1 MAVTYTIGTL
11 ERNTSDDG
19 VIVAHWRASDSEV
32 VGSGDDAVTHSG
44 SSYGTCGFTPD
55 AEAEGYTAY
64 ADITEAQ
71 AIEWVKAS
79 MGEEAVTALES
90 SIAAQI
96 EESKAPATSA
106 GVPWQHEAGLCVDRH
121 GQWYG

>member
-1 MAVTYTIGTL
+1 MALTWTISTL

-19 VIVAHWRASDSEV
+19 VIVAHWRATDSEV

-55 AEAEGYTAY
+55 SSADGYTAY

-71 AIEWVKAS
+71 AIGWVKDS
-79 MGEEAVTALES
+79 MGEEAVTALED

-96 EESKAPATSA
+96 AESKAPAVAT
-106 GVPWQHEAGLCVDRH
+106 GTPW
-121 GQWYG
+121 

>member
-1 MAVTYTIGTL
+1 MAVTWTISTL
-11 ERNTSDDG
+11 ERNSSDDG

-32 VGSGDDAVTHSG
+32 VGAGDDAVTHSG

-55 AEAEGYTAY
+55 SSADGYTAY

-71 AIEWVKAS
+71 AIGWVKDS
-79 MGEEAVTALES
+79 MGEEAVTGVED

-96 EESKAPATSA
+96 ADSKAPALAVGT
-106 GVPWQHEAGLCVDRH
+106 PW
-121 GQWYG
+121 

>member
-1 MAVTYTIGTL
+1 MAVTWTISTL

-19 VIVAHWRASDSEV
+19 VVVAHWRASDSEV
-32 VGSGDDAVTHSG
+32 VGTGDDAVTHSG

-55 AEAEGYTAY
+55 SSADGYTAY

-71 AIEWVKAS
+71 AIGWVKDS
-79 MGEEAVTALES
+79 MGEEAVTGVED

-96 EESKAPATSA
+96 ADSKAPAVAT
-106 GVPWQHEAGLCVDRH
+106 GTPW
-121 GQWYG
+121 

>member
-1 MAVTYTIGTL
+1 MSVTYTIGTL

-32 VGSGDDAVTHSG
+32 VGEDTHSG

-64 ADITEAQ
+64 ADITEDM
-71 AIEWVKAS
+71 AIGWVKES
-79 MGEEAVTALES
+79 IGEEGVTALED

-96 EESKAPATSA
+96 AEKKAPAISVGT
-106 GVPWQHEAGLCVDRH
+106 PW
-121 GQWYG
+121 

>member
-1 MAVTYTIGTL
+1 MAVTWTISTL

-19 VIVAHWRASDSEV
+19 VVVAHWRASDSET
-32 VGSGDDAVTHSG
+32 VGEVEHSG

-55 AEAEGYTAY
+55 STADGYTAY

-71 AIEWVKAS
+71 AIGWVQADVDADAI
-79 MGEEAVTALES
+79 EA

-96 EESKAPATSA
+96 EDSKAPAIST
-106 GVPWQHEAGLCVDRH
+106 GVPW
-121 GQWYG
+121 